1 MTEAEQ
7 AGIVVE
13 VNPDSPVPQSDPST
27 GPLPGIGAPVIDPV
41 ILTNED
47 IQNYALTYGE
57 SYPEALAREI
67 IADQAVDHP
76 DLTYE
81 GLRDGTSP
89 MFDRIAEYASKTPA
103 QRALDADAIINGF
116 AVTPDGKP
124 IEDLPFFEAFTRGMT
139 REAPGA
145 IASTVAGFKTGKSIL
160 AATAGKTHPAV
171 SFGLATFGGLGSAV
185 LTYAGV
191 DFGRQAIFGPEAVMT
206 PGTRRVYE
214 MGRSTMG
221 ALSAAPFP
229 FMVAKTPVTA
239 AQDYL
244 RKALSDQLPVGPL
257 TKNAMSTLQK
267 RGLAPTVKQET
278 KRLAQTKKS
287 AQKMID
293 DLREKGDAE
302 SLKKANEL
310 AESIKGLP
318 DAPYV
323 APRSARIPAALESGL
338 TAGGQAARARPGTTV
353 GVEALPVMATPYL
366 VGVAEENYPGQTGPR
381 ITAEVAGGIVP
392 AIAGASLVPK
402 LVGFIPELNKIRKNV
417 RDKGFKQGLA
427 EASEGIKTRR
437 EQKAIDQIVEVLNLY
452 GEDIDE
458 VITRL
463 SSRELDEILY
473 DETGKRIQLTAGAKA
488 GSPGLIAIEAALDQL
503 GNKIGQ
509 TRDEANR
516 KALMAL
522 QNTIV
527 SLVLTND
534 SEALQLAGTLAK
546 EAFDVSFLQKIDRA
560 QANLVNAYNRVV
572 MGDSEE
578 TAQKRTIKLSSD
590 LFKIIEENL
599 SAARAQER
607 KLWQAIPE
615 VTLTQFV
622 DADGNVSDV
631 PGFIQRWASL
641 TSKER
646 EIFKKELI
654 SEGQFQ
660 FLDSYVRDRA
670 ADFGFRFTDDAVDSG
685 DGGAVAATDGALTG
699 LGKEKTKLYQPA
711 LNMMPDRG
719 DDPSGFK
726 VFQRKGEE
734 GGFVTTV
741 VDAAGN
747 RVELRLDPSDRIT
760 PYTATIIN
768 GTGPDA
774 FRAGATSNTVPL
786 AGPNNVQ
793 EAVAMTRVRMSA
805 DGDFNFTPQPAAKAD
820 SSGTVPTSPKE
831 KLPPIVR
838 DRVQTPDNPITL
850 KELQEAR
857 SSALNKGRKLASQGN
872 LDEAR
877 IAFEL
882 ADALLLDMN
891 SVSRTEGGAA
901 YEIARSFSR
910 SLNDTFTR
918 SFAGQ
923 QMRKTPSGAYRNA
936 PELFWQATEAGTSD
950 ATTLRLQQVMEIP
963 NFALENG
970 VGKQTISLMDGTE
983 ITFDP
988 DVAKANVTNAV
999 DALLRDAHFT
1009 VSRDPV
1015 TGELKERAFK
1025 VWMEEHD
1032 ELLNQFPALKRDLN
1046 DLEKR
1051 QVLLDKRRLQFNE
1064 QSKRTRS
1071 MVTFMDLIPAGAMGE
1086 GTGTTSPTTAVSRAM
1101 AKSNKEKLP
1110 AMLRLLS
1117 YAENAP
1123 EKIRADALN
1132 GYKNAVIDWALTEA
1146 GQTGGIINSRNL
1158 YNLLFTPPERGLGK
1172 GVFNVPLV
1180 EFLVKNNAMPQ
1191 DQADRLKKYV
1201 TDMVQFEATRGGG
1214 GDIAEV
1220 TKKVNAGLAVWA
1232 KISGSAAGTR
1242 VYSFLTG
1249 GQGGPG
1255 SITAAGI
1262 GAKAVSDVVDRLP
1275 ESLAGDVMHRI
1286 LSDADLLAI
1295 LLKKPRTDKEALRIA
1310 KRLEDKLVD
1319 YGLILPRRSGY
1330 AIPREATRDE
1340 ETYTEPAFNVRPPL
1354 KAPATEPQAS
1364 VQAPQQNLMARQF
1377 AKPTPTVIQPRP
1389 AAPAPVQPPMA
1400 APAPPQGGANP
1411 QQRQRL
1417 AAMFPND
1424 PILGAAGGIGSLFS

>member
-13 VNPDSPVPQSDPST
+13 VNPDLPTPQSDPST

-41 ILTNED
+41 ILTNAD
-47 IQNYALTYGE
+47 IQSYAQSYGE
-57 SYPEALAREI
+57 KYPEVLAREI

-81 GLRDGTSP
+81 GLIDGTSP

-103 QRALDADAIINGF
+103 QRALDANAIINGF
-116 AVTPDGKP
+116 AVSPDGKP
-124 IEDLPFFEAFTRGMT
+124 VEDLPFFEAFTKGMR

-145 IASTVAGFKTGKSIL
+145 IASSIAGFKTGKSIL

-191 DFGRQAIFGPEAVMT
+191 DFGRQAIFGPEDVMT

-229 FMVAKTPVTA
+229 FLVAKTPVTA

-244 RKALSDQLPVGPL
+244 RKTLSDQLPVGPL

-267 RGLAPTVKQET
+267 RGLGVTVKQET
-278 KRLAQTKKS
+278 TRLAQTKK
-287 AQKMID
+287 AGQKMIEE
-293 DLREKGDAE
+293 LREKGDAE
-302 SLKKANEL
+302 SLRKAEEI
-310 AESIKGLP
+310 AETIKGLP
-318 DAPYV
+318 DAPFV

-338 TAGGQAARARPGTTV
+338 TASGQAARAKPGTTV
-353 GVEALPVMATPYL
+353 GIEALPVMATPYL
-366 VGVAEENYPGQTGPR
+366 VGVAEENYPGQTGAR

-402 LVGFIPELNKIRKNV
+402 LVGFIPELNKIRKNIA
-417 RDKGFKQGLA
+417 DKGFKQGIA

-458 VITRL
+458 VISRL

-473 DETGKRIQLTAGAKA
+473 DESGKRIQLTAGAKA

-503 GNKIGQ
+503 GNKIGA

-516 KALMAL
+516 KAMMAL

-546 EAFDVSFLQKIDRA
+546 EAFDVSFLNKIDRA
-560 QANLVNAYNRVV
+560 QANLVNAFNRVV
-572 MGDSEE
+572 MGESDE
-578 TAQKRTIKLSSD
+578 TAQKRTTKLSSD

-607 KLWQAIPE
+607 KLWQAIPPT
-615 VTLTQFV
+615 TLTQFV

-641 TSKER
+641 TEKEKA
-646 EIFKKELI
+646 IFEKELI

-660 FLDSYVRDRA
+660 FLDQYVRDRA
-670 ADFGFRFTDDAVDSG
+670 KDFGFRFTSDATDSG
-685 DGGAVAATDGALTG
+685 DGAVVAASDDVASG
-699 LGKEKTKLYQPA
+699 LGKEKTDLYQPA

-719 DDPSGFK
+719 DSPAGFR

-734 GGFVTTV
+734 KGFVTTV
-741 VDAAGN
+741 MDSAGN

-774 FRAGATSNTVPL
+774 YRAGATSDTVPL
-786 AGPNNVQ
+786 AGPTNVQ
-793 EAVAMTRVRMSA
+793 EAVAMARVRMSSG
-805 DGDFNFTPQPAAKAD
+805 GDFKFTPQPAAKAD
-820 SSGTVPTSPKE
+820 SSGTVPTQPKE
-831 KLPPIVR
+831 KLPPLVR
-838 DRVQTPDNPITL
+838 DRTETPVDDPITL
-850 KELQEAR
+850 RELQEAR
-857 SSALNKGRKLASQGN
+857 SSALNKGRKLASQGS

-882 ADALLLDMN
+882 ADALLQDMN
-891 SVSRTEGGAA
+891 SISRTEAGAA
-901 YEIARSFSR
+901 YEIARSYSR

-936 PELFWQATEAGTSD
+936 PELFWQAAEAGTSD

-963 NFALENG
+963 NFAIENG
-970 VGKQTISLMDGTE
+970 VGRQTITLMDGTE
-983 ITFDP
+983 VEFDP
-988 DVAKANVTNAV
+988 NTAKASVTNAI

-1015 TGELKERAFK
+1015 TGEMKERAFK
-1025 VWMEEHD
+1025 AWMEQHD
-1032 ELLNQFPALKRDLN
+1032 DLLNQFPALKRDLN
-1046 DLEKR
+1046 NFERR
-1051 QVLLDKRRLQFNE
+1051 QALLDKRRLQFND

-1071 MVTFMDLIPAGAMGE
+1071 MVTFMDLIPAGALGE

-1146 GQTGGIINSRNL
+1146 GQTGGIVNPRNL

-1180 EFLVKNNAMPQ
+1180 EFLVKSNAMPQ
-1191 DQADRLKKYV
+1191 EQADRLKKYV
-1201 TDMVQFEATRGGG
+1201 TDMVQFEATRAGG

-1295 LLKKPRTDKEALRIA
+1295 LLRRPKTDKEALRIA
-1310 KRLEDKLVD
+1310 KRLEDKLID
-1319 YGLILPRRSGY
+1319 YGMIVPRRSSY
-1330 AIPREATRDE
+1330 ALPREATRDE
-1340 ETYTEPAFNVRPPL
+1340 ETYTEPALNVRPPL
-1354 KAPATEPQAS
+1354 KAPTAEPQAS
-1364 VQAPQQNLMARQF
+1364 VQAPQQNLMAQRF
-1377 AKPTPTVIQPRP
+1377 ARSQPTVIQPRP
-1389 AAPAPVQPPMA
+1389 AAPAPIAQ
-1400 APAPPQGGANP
+1400 APAPPQGAANP
-1411 QQRQRL
+1411 QQRQQL